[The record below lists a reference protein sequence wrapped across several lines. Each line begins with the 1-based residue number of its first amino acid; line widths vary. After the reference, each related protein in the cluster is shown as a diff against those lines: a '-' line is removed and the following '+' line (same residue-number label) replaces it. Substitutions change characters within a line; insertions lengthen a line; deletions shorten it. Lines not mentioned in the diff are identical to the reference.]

1 METVTVLQTS
11 APEDIGSDTGL
22 TNWTISSALGTC
34 TRGGGKRQRGEP
46 PRSGGNSGVE
56 VRALGGFRV
65 GCSWVRGGGGG
76 AGGPRATVAQRR
88 AEVRDT
94 CYTNAHQ
101 CSRRP
106 IETCAEHRP
115 NIGAPRDDWVGAAQG
130 WQGGVTFARRACV
143 RARRENVRARGGG
156 EA

>member
-11 APEDIGSDTGL
+11 APEDIGSDSGL

-34 TRGGGKRQRGEP
+34 TQGGGKRQRGEP

-76 AGGPRATVAQRR
+76 AGGPRATRNAGQRCATPATQTR
-88 AEVRDT
+88 INAAED
-94 CYTNAHQ
+94 
-101 CSRRP
+101 P
-106 IETCAEHRP
+106 
-115 NIGAPRDDWVGAAQG
+115 
-130 WQGGVTFARRACV
+130 
-143 RARRENVRARGGG
+143 
-156 EA
+156 